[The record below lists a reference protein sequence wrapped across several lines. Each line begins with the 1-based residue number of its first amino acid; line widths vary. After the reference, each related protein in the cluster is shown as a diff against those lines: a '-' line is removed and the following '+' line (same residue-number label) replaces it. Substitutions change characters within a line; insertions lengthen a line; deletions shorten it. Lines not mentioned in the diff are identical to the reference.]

1 LTICVRL
8 VLLPSALLSVPLL
21 AACSE
26 GPDDDTTTS
35 MFIAA
40 AHDLG
45 APRAGAGAYPVDEP
59 DAAWVAAEL
68 LVPGTGWDFPA
79 SSIPLF
85 VWEDV
90 AMAINVADDGSCPY
104 SITHSD
110 GASTTQS
117 WESDCRSQ
125 DGYEW
130 TGGGSRTTWSDPDA
144 DGVSWT
150 LWTMDLEVE
159 AGIDD
164 PTFDRLGLHG
174 LLWFGL
180 GASDPLIRVAQV
192 NMAIGLEGY
201 WSRQDADTDREEVW
215 RDLRL
220 TGTWEEQETGPTDAH
235 RFTGA
240 ALLGDLGGLAF
251 DGPDVLEADHCA
263 AEPSGTVTLQGSADA
278 TLTFDGDTTCDRCAT
293 LEVEGSAGQASCGS

>member
-1 LTICVRL
+1 MTHRQRRPLPCTLLGAI
-8 VLLPSALLSVPLL
+8 LLP
-21 AACSE
+21 ACT
-26 GPDDDTTTS
+26 GDPGIGTTAST
-35 MFIAA
+35 FIAA

-45 APRAGAGAYPVDEP
+45 APRATGGSYPVDEP
-59 DAAWVAAEL
+59 AAAWAAAEL
-68 LVPGTGWDFPA
+68 LVPVTAWDFPA

-85 VWEDV
+85 VWDDV
-90 AMAINVADDGSCPY
+90 AMAINIADDGTCPY
-104 SITHSD
+104 SLTDSD

-130 TGGGSRTTWSDPDA
+130 LGGVSRTTWSDPDA

-150 LWTMDLEVE
+150 LWSMDLDIE

-164 PTFDRLGLHG
+164 PTFDSLSLHG

-180 GASDPLIRVAQV
+180 GGSDPLIRVAQV
-192 NMAIGLEGY
+192 NMAVSLSGY
-201 WSRQDADTDREEVW
+201 WSRQGGDTTREGVW
-215 RDLRL
+215 QDLRL
-220 TGTWEEQETGPTDAH
+220 SGTWEEQETGVADVH
-235 RFTGA
+235 RFAGTA
-240 ALLGDLGGLAF
+240 TLGEQGGLAF
-251 DGPDVLEADHCA
+251 DGPEVQEADHCA
-263 AEPSGTVTLQGSADA
+263 AEPTGAVELNGITNA